1 MAHLI
6 IIPENLLATTYGQ
19 AVAGSEADSTM
30 ADDNLLTEDPSEF
43 WRSTDNQPLNTIL
56 RLSLNGMT
64 TVSASALAFCAHNLH
79 RGDQYRVILRN
90 ASDVLGGQIL
100 YPTGTASTT
109 NCSTVTPH
117 TDLDS
122 DLTDWVGPSAT
133 GSDWGF
139 QVTFATPSSAPQNGT
154 DRQSTWAYIKAGAA
168 VSYGTIAPTVQCIVH
183 LPDGLGGFN
192 TVDCGTK
199 TIKSSTGQWVF
210 WSWDFATCAVAS
222 GAGVKFELLFSDRDL
237 SLTGGAASNGYAA
250 ALYWNADT
258 VADLTTIS
266 GGELNGWYTYEPFV
280 GEGITYLPET
290 QGTNES
296 ILIQFG
302 SVLQF
307 RLALIQIRS
316 DHSPVDMDST
326 AEVLPTPPGYVQI
339 GCAILGESWSPA
351 TDVGHGAFI
360 DSIDLSTKGRTYG
373 GQSFG
378 SRRDVQRV
386 LTLPLAILTPEES
399 HTLWDRVI
407 WRHGILKKFFVAL
420 LPGDATE
427 AKHTGFLASLKNQ
440 QHKMLTSPATYR
452 NRSMTL
458 EFEEEM

>member
-19 AVAGSEADSTM
+19 AVASSEADSTM

-43 WRSTDNQPLNTIL
+43 WRSTDNQPLSTIL

-64 TVSASALAFCAHNLH
+64 TVSASALAFCSHNLH

-100 YPTGTASTT
+100 YPNGTVSVTNSAAS
-109 NCSTVTPH
+109 PH
-117 TDLDS
+117 TYLDS
-122 DLTDWVGPSAT
+122 DLTDWIMPST
-133 GSDWGF
+133 PGSDWDFRVG
-139 QVTFATPSSAPQNGT
+139 FATPSNAPQDGA
-154 DRQSTWAYIKAGAA
+154 DRQSIWAYVKAASA
-168 VSYGTIAPTVQCIVH
+168 VSYGTIAPTVQCIVY
-183 LPDGLGGFN
+183 LPDGVGGFN
-192 TVDCGTK
+192 AVDCGTK
-199 TIKSSTGQWVF
+199 TIKSDTGQWVF
-210 WSWDFATCAVAS
+210 WSFDFEQCGVSS
-222 GAGVKFELLFSDRDL
+222 GAGVEVELLFSERDVTL
-237 SLTGGAASNGYAA
+237 AGSVHSDGYVA
-250 ALYWNADT
+250 ALYWNVDVT
-258 VADLTTIS
+258 SDLTTIS

-316 DHSPVDMDST
+316 DHSPVDMDPT

-339 GCAILGESWSPA
+339 GCAILGESWSPE
-351 TDVGHGAFI
+351 TDVGNGAFI
-360 DSIDLSTKGRTYG
+360 GSVDLSTKGRTYG

-386 LTLPLAILTPEES
+386 LSLPLSVLTPEEA
-399 HTLWDRVI
+399 HTVWDRVI

-427 AKHTGFLASLKNQ
+427 AKHTGFLASLKNP
-440 QHKMLTSPATYR
+440 QHQMQTSAATYR
-452 NRSMTL
+452 NRSMVL